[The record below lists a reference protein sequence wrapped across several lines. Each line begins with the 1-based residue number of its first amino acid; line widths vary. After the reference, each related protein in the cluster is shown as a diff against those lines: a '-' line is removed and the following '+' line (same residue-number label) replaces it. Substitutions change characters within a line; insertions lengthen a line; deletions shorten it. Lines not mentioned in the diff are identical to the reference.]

1 MHGRTPL
8 QILAGAP
15 PPLPHTRTHMHR
27 HALPRLSHPLSG
39 LMIHWRSLSL
49 SRLCSRGFRAL
60 ISVLPSDVSACA
72 HSERKRRAA
81 HVIRVHTDMLGASR
95 LVRQA
100 SLFHGTSLPRKYISL
115 GGWCGPALMLGKLGL
130 RTEAYPFDFSR
141 VTLDGL
147 IHFIRNGFAEGFYPP
162 GPPPYRPECVGPWVL
177 FRGQHTAFAHFD
189 LNDPQVQAHFQVKM
203 RRFDAV
209 LDSPERPVTF
219 FRTVTARYPQEELA
233 LALDLEEA
241 MARRNP
247 SLDFRIVFMV
257 HDQGLRANAVQLAPL
272 SPRVTLWTLQYRGL
286 PGDTLFDRTHTA
298 YHTVLVHSVLE
309 KNWPAV
315 NVGVATPPPAST
327 TSAEAWDFGSEAVC
341 CDGVTRTVD
350 IPFTDLTMK
359 RFPWRSH
366 NNLALID
373 GVASVGGTCA
383 GIGST
388 KMLEDASATLRV
400 EGQVRRKCR
409 YCGDATYHA
418 AGRPFRT
425 ERPFTDEEDQLVLIH
440 LYTIL
445 TGGDKVAAVE
455 KLAHAMK
462 RGTYEVICRIQ
473 YLTNSSTKLMDSM
486 DPAHP
491 SDK

>member
-1 MHGRTPL
+1 
-8 QILAGAP
+8 
-15 PPLPHTRTHMHR
+15 
-27 HALPRLSHPLSG
+27 
-39 LMIHWRSLSL
+39 
-49 SRLCSRGFRAL
+49 
-60 ISVLPSDVSACA
+60 
-72 HSERKRRAA
+72 
-81 HVIRVHTDMLGASR
+81 
-95 LVRQA
+95 
-100 SLFHGTSLPRKYISL
+100 
-115 GGWCGPALMLGKLGL
+115 MLGKLGL

-147 IHFIRNGFAEGFYPP
+147 VHFIRNGFAEGFYPP

-189 LNDPQVQAHFQVKM
+189 LNDPRVQDHFQVKM

-209 LDSPERPVTF
+209 LDAPVKPVTL
-219 FRTVTARYPQEELA
+219 FRTVTARHPQEELA

-241 MARRNP
+241 VARRNP

-272 SPRVTLWTLQYRGL
+272 SPRVSLWALQYRGS
-286 PGDTLFDRTHTA
+286 PDDTLFDRTHAA
-298 YHTVLVHSVLE
+298 YHAVLLHSVVE
-309 KNWPAV
+309 DNWPAV
-315 NVGVATPPPAST
+315 NVGVAPSPPAT
-327 TSAEAWDFGSEAVC
+327 MESAEAFDFKRGVLV
-341 CDGVTRTVD
+341 CDGTARTDDVPFANLTRE
-350 IPFTDLTMK
+350 

-366 NNLALID
+366 DNLALID

-388 KMLEDASATLRV
+388 KMLADVSAVLQV

-409 YCGDATYHA
+409 YCGSTTYHA

-455 KLAHAMK
+455 KLAHEMR

-473 YLTNSSTKLMDSM
+473 YLTNSSTKLMDSI
-486 DPAHP
+486 DPASP
-491 SDK
+491 SDV

>member
-1 MHGRTPL
+1 MFG
-8 QILAGAP
+8 G
-15 PPLPHTRTHMHR
+15 
-27 HALPRLSHPLSG
+27 
-39 LMIHWRSLSL
+39 
-49 SRLCSRGFRAL
+49 SRGVHQAAL
-60 ISVLPSDVSACA
+60 FD
-72 HSERKRRAA
+72 
-81 HVIRVHTDMLGASR
+81 GA
-95 LVRQA
+95 
-100 SLFHGTSLPRKYISL
+100 SLPRKYISL

-147 IHFIRNGFAEGFYPP
+147 VHFIRNGFAEGFYPP

-189 LNDPQVQAHFQVKM
+189 LNDPRVQDHFQVKM

-209 LDSPERPVTF
+209 LDAPVKPVTF
-219 FRTVTARYPQEELA
+219 FRTVTARHPQEELA

-241 MARRNP
+241 VARRNP

-272 SPRVTLWTLQYRGL
+272 SPRVSLWALQYRGS
-286 PGDTLFDRTHTA
+286 PDDTLFDRTHAA
-298 YHTVLVHSVLE
+298 YHAVLLHSVAE
-309 KNWPAV
+309 DNWPAV
-315 NVGVATPPPAST
+315 NVGVAPSPPAT
-327 TSAEAWDFGSEAVC
+327 MESAEAFDFEREVLV
-341 CDGVTRTVD
+341 CDGTARTDDVPFANLTRA
-350 IPFTDLTMK
+350 

-366 NNLALID
+366 DNLALID

-388 KMLEDASATLRV
+388 KMLADVSAVLQV

-409 YCGDATYHA
+409 YCGNTTYHA

-455 KLAHAMK
+455 KLAHEMR

-473 YLTNSSTKLMDSM
+473 YLTNSSTKLMDSI
-486 DPAHP
+486 DPASP
-491 SDK
+491 SDV

>member
-1 MHGRTPL
+1 MFCG
-8 QILAGAP
+8 
-15 PPLPHTRTHMHR
+15 
-27 HALPRLSHPLSG
+27 
-39 LMIHWRSLSL
+39 
-49 SRLCSRGFRAL
+49 SRR
-60 ISVLPSDVSACA
+60 VY
-72 HSERKRRAA
+72 RAA
-81 HVIRVHTDMLGASR
+81 
-95 LVRQA
+95 
-100 SLFHGTSLPRKYISL
+100 LFHGASLPRKYISL

-147 IHFIRNGFAEGFYPP
+147 MHFIRNGFAEGFYPP

-189 LNDPQVQAHFQVKM
+189 LNDPHVQAHFQVKM

-241 MARRNP
+241 VARRNP

-298 YHTVLVHSVLE
+298 YRTVMMHSVAE
-309 KNWPAV
+309 SNWPAV
-315 NVGVATPPPAST
+315 NVGAATPPPAT
-327 TSAEAWDFGSEAVC
+327 VASAEARDFESGALR
-341 CDGVTRTVD
+341 CDGTIRTDDV
-350 IPFTDLTMK
+350 PLADLTVA
-359 RFPWRSH
+359 RFPWRGH
-366 NNLALID
+366 DNLALIN

-388 KMLEDASATLRV
+388 KMLEDTSAAPQV
-400 EGQVRRKCR
+400 EGRVRRKCR

-440 LYTIL
+440 LYQIL

-455 KLAHAMK
+455 KLAHEMQ

-473 YLTNSSTKLMDSM
+473 HLTNSSTKLMDSI
-486 DPAHP
+486 DPASP
-491 SDK
+491 SDS